1 MRVSRE
7 QAAQN
12 RERIVECAAR
22 LFRQHGFEGVG
33 VDAVMREAG
42 LTHGGFYGHF
52 ANKEE
57 LIAEACARA
66 VSEFL
71 IHWKPRGYAALLD
84 SYLSEKHLRNPG
96 RGCVLASL
104 GSDLARQSE
113 LVQRRVRPGLEEMM
127 EFLGEGNRELGVVRC
142 STLVGALVLA
152 RTLGDSVLETIRTS
166 LRVR

>member
-7 QAAQN
+7 QAVQN

-57 LIAEACARA
+57 LIAQACRRA
-66 VSEFL
+66 VQDFL
-71 IHWKPRGYAALLD
+71 THWRPRGYAALLD

-96 RGCVLASL
+96 RGCLLASL

-113 LVQRRVRPGLEEMM
+113 RVQQTVRPELEEMM
-127 EFLGEGNRELGVVRC
+127 EFLGEGDRERGVFRC
-142 STLVGALVLA
+142 ATLVGALVLA
-152 RTLGDSVLETIRTS
+152 RTLGTSVLDTVRTS
-166 LRVR
+166 LHGR